1 MTSSSNSFSGGTGWL
16 SSQKD
21 TETMSSVDRGDTE
34 PDTSSDSDKDIFVPP
49 ILRKQPSQTQD
60 QHHVNDL
67 ARDISLSNA
76 FQRSSGNGTVQGVST
91 TSGQQNQH
99 QQSIDANIV
108 SSWAVAFGSSVQVQE
123 GHVQANQI
131 GDCHFDKGCDT
142 SVSTRPPYKPFG
154 QRRATRPNS
163 INFRKSIRGRPDS
176 SVRTHDADGDV
187 IMRDAS

>member
-1 MTSSSNSFSGGTGWL
+1 MTGSSNSFVVGAGWRD
-16 SSQKD
+16 SQKD
-21 TETMSSVDRGDTE
+21 TETSVNKGDTE
-34 PDTSSDSDKDIFVPP
+34 PDTSSDSDKDIFVPT
-49 ILRKQPSQTQD
+49 ILGNQQRQSQD
-60 QHHVNDL
+60 PHHVNDL

-76 FQRSSGNGTVQGVST
+76 FHRSSGNGAVQGAST

-123 GHVQANQI
+123 GQAQTNQI

-142 SVSTRPPYKPFG
+142 SVSTRPLYKPFG

-163 INFRKSIRGRPDS
+163 FNFRKSIRGRQDS
-176 SVRTHDADGDV
+176 NVRTHDADGDV

>member
-1 MTSSSNSFSGGTGWL
+1 MTGSSNSFAASACWL

-21 TETMSSVDRGDTE
+21 TETSVNRGDTE
-34 PDTSSDSDKDIFVPP
+34 PDTSSDSDKDIFVPT
-49 ILRKQPSQTQD
+49 ILRNQQRQSQD
-60 QHHVNDL
+60 PHHVNDL
-67 ARDISLSNA
+67 VRDISLSNA
-76 FQRSSGNGTVQGVST
+76 FQRSSGNGSVQGAST

-163 INFRKSIRGRPDS
+163 INFRRSIRGRPDCN
-176 SVRTHDADGDV
+176 VRTHDADGDV